1 LYERPRLAPVDG
13 AGLPVGFGTAAE
25 DAGVGVMP
33 EAEDAGL
40 EVIPEA
46 EDAGVEGMPKAGDAG
61 LEVKP
66 GAEGHRDV
74 RSVISPQ
81 KPASCGTEVEYWKN
95 AAANTLKTM
104 PLNILERGAV
114 DFCDC

>member
-1 LYERPRLAPVDG
+1 MYERPRLAPVDG
-13 AGLPVGFGTAAE
+13 AGLPVGFGT
-25 DAGVGVMP
+25 V
-33 EAEDAGL
+33 
-40 EVIPEA
+40 A
-46 EDAGVEGMPKAGDAG
+46 EDAGVEGMPEAEDAG

-66 GAEGHRDV
+66 GAEGRRDV

-81 KPASCGTEVEYWKN
+81 KPASCDAEVEYWKN
-95 AAANTLKTM
+95 AAANTPKTM